1 MLFDIVEH
9 YSKYLTPREVRSS
22 PPGISGTWRRANRM
36 AAAAP
41 PTTPQKLFAELLGTA
56 CLVYVGAGS
65 AAATGV
71 IAAGTHVPFSLAQLG
86 MISFAFMLVIVG
98 VVYAIG
104 HISGGHI
111 NPAVTVSLAIS
122 GKFPWREVP
131 GYIAAQVVGAVIGA
145 LAIFVTLGKAATVA
159 AGGGV
164 TAYNPATTGFGRGL
178 LIEAIGTAI
187 LVFVIFGVIDHRAV
201 PGWAPMAIGSVVFAV
216 IIIVGPATGAAIN
229 PARYLGTFLM
239 QAAFG
244 GNVAWGQVP
253 AYLIGEFAGGVLGG
267 LAYLGMARSRAQA
280 KLTGL
285 APADSEPAAAATAA
299 PAADGAVKIGES
311 LS

>member
-1 MLFDIVEH
+1 M
-9 YSKYLTPREVRSS
+9 
-22 PPGISGTWRRANRM
+22 
-36 AAAAP
+36 AAAP
-41 PTTPQKLFAELLGTA
+41 PSTPQKLFAELLGTA

-71 IAAGTHVPFSLAQLG
+71 IAAGTKVPFSMAQLG
-86 MISFAFMLVIVG
+86 MISFAFMLIIVG

-111 NPAVTVSLAIS
+111 NPAVTLSLAVS

-131 GYIAAQVVGAVIGA
+131 GYMAAQLAGAVIGA
-145 LAIFVTLGKAATVA
+145 LGIFVTLGKAATVA

-239 QAAFG
+239 QGAFG
-244 GNVAWGQVP
+244 GTVSWAQVP
-253 AYLIGEFAGGVLGG
+253 AYLIGELAGGVLGG
-267 LAYLGMARSRAQA
+267 LAYLGLARARVQSE
-280 KLTGL
+280 LTGL
-285 APADSEPAAAATAA
+285 GPADSDSAVTAA
-299 PAADGAVKIGES
+299 PLADGAVKIGEN

>member
-1 MLFDIVEH
+1 
-9 YSKYLTPREVRSS
+9 
-22 PPGISGTWRRANRM
+22 M
-36 AAAAP
+36 AAATAP
-41 PTTPQKLFAELLGTA
+41 PTTPQKLLAELIGTA

-71 IAAGTHVPFSLAQLG
+71 IAASTKVPFSMAQLG

-111 NPAVTVSLAIS
+111 NPAVTLSLAVS

-131 GYIAAQVVGAVIGA
+131 GYMIAQLVGAVIGA
-145 LAIFVTLGKAATVA
+145 LGIFVTLGKSAAVA

-164 TAYNPATTGFGRGL
+164 TAYNSATTGFGRGL

-229 PARYLGTFLM
+229 PARYFGTFLM
-239 QAAFG
+239 QDTFG
-244 GNVAWGQVP
+244 GSVLWGQVP
-253 AYLIGEFAGGVLGG
+253 AYLIGEFVGGVLGG
-267 LAYLGMARSRAQA
+267 LAYLGLARSRAQA
-280 KLTGL
+280 ELTGL
-285 APADSEPAAAATAA
+285 APAEADSGAVIARAATAQA
-299 PAADGAVKIGES
+299 ATAQPAKAS
-311 LS
+311 SSR

>member
-1 MLFDIVEH
+1 MA
-9 YSKYLTPREVRSS
+9 PRANE
-22 PPGISGTWRRANRM
+22 RRANRM

-41 PTTPQKLFAELLGTA
+41 ATTPQKLLAELLGTA

-71 IAAGTHVPFSLAQLG
+71 IAAGTKVPFSMAQLG

-111 NPAVTVSLAIS
+111 NPAVTLSLAVS
-122 GKFPWREVP
+122 GKFAWREVP
-131 GYIAAQVVGAVIGA
+131 GYLAAQVVGAVIGA
-145 LAIFVTLGKAATVA
+145 LGIFVTLGKAATVA

-164 TAYNPATTGFGRGL
+164 TAYNSATMGFGRAT
-178 LIEAIGTAI
+178 LIEAIGTAM

-201 PGWAPMAIGSVVFAV
+201 PGWAPMAIGSVVFAI

-239 QAAFG
+239 QGAFG
-244 GNVAWGQVP
+244 GNVSWGQVP
-253 AYLIGEFAGGVLGG
+253 AYLIGEFVGG
-267 LAYLGMARSRAQA
+267 LIGALGYVWMARSRTQA
-280 KLTGL
+280 ELTGL
-285 APADSEPAAAATAA
+285 GPTDPAEVNRSASAS
-299 PAADGAVKIGES
+299 ADGAVKIGES

>member
-1 MLFDIVEH
+1 M
-9 YSKYLTPREVRSS
+9 
-22 PPGISGTWRRANRM
+22 
-36 AAAAP
+36 AAAP

-71 IAAGTHVPFSLAQLG
+71 IAAGTRVPFSMAQLG

-111 NPAVTVSLAIS
+111 NPAVTMSLAIS

-145 LAIFVTLGKAATVA
+145 LGIFVTLGKAATVA

-244 GNVAWGQVP
+244 GNVSWGQVP
-253 AYLIGEFAGGVLGG
+253 AYLIGEFAGGGLGA
-267 LAYLGMARSRAQA
+267 LAYLGLARSRAQG

-285 APADSEPAAAATAA
+285 APASSESAAAIA
-299 PAADGAVKIGES
+299 PGADAGVKIGES

>member
-1 MLFDIVEH
+1 
-9 YSKYLTPREVRSS
+9 
-22 PPGISGTWRRANRM
+22 M
-36 AAAAP
+36 AAAPAP
-41 PTTPQKLFAELLGTA
+41 STTQKLFAELAGTA

-71 IAAGTHVPFSLAQLG
+71 IAASTKVSFSMAQLG

-111 NPAVTVSLAIS
+111 NPAVTLSLAVS

-131 GYIAAQVVGAVIGA
+131 GYMAAQLIGAIIGA
-145 LAIFVTLGKAATVA
+145 LGIFVTLGKAATVA

-239 QAAFG
+239 QGAFG
-244 GNVAWGQVP
+244 GTISWAQAP
-253 AYLIGEFAGGVLGG
+253 AYLMGELAGGVLGG
-267 LAYLGMARSRAQA
+267 LAYLGLARSRAQA
-280 KLTGL
+280 ELTSL
-285 APADSEPAAAATAA
+285 APADSESAVSAAAT
-299 PAADGAVKIGES
+299 ADGAVKIGKG